1 MIVDINAW
9 TGHWGSLPPDGQV
22 EAVGAALRRIGVARI
37 CLAPLHAVWCHN
49 PHHANDLVYE
59 AARRAEDID
68 PVPLLDPTIATWRQE
83 LERARLQPRLHLV
96 KLAPTYGAYELE
108 VADELFEALAAAG
121 LAAIVQVRLEDP
133 RRQHPLAQVP
143 DLPPESVVE
152 AARRHPGLPL
162 IIGGAA
168 TRGLVAVSAAL
179 RDLKNLY
186 ADVSQVDGLDSIGVL
201 VEKGLGKKLLFGS
214 HAPIFIPLAGL
225 SRVVAD
231 LQGEVAEDILCN
243 NARRMLAG
251 RIGAD

>member
-1 MIVDINAW
+1 ML
-9 TGHWGSLPPDGQV
+9 SQ
-22 EAVGAALRRIGVARI
+22 
-37 CLAPLHAVWCHN
+37 
-49 PHHANDLVYE
+49 
-59 AARRAEDID
+59 
-68 PVPLLDPTIATWRQE
+68 LLTHFGRY

-179 RDLKNLY
+179 RDLKKLY
-186 ADVSQVDGLDSIGVL
+186 ADVSQVDGLNSIGVL